1 MFKSLRFE
9 VYVNNIV
16 KEVES
21 KIDNLVVY
29 MFFVYFYD
37 NF

>member
-29 MFFVYFYD
+29 MFFDYFYD

>member
-1 MFKSLRFE
+1 MFEKMFKSLRFE

-21 KIDNLVVY
+21 KIDNLYV
-29 MFFVYFYD
+29 F
-37 NF
+37 